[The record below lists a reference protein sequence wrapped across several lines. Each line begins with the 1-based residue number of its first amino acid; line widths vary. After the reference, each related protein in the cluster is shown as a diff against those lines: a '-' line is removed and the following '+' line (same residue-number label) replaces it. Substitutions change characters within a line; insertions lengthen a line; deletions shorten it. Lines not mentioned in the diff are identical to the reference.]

1 MPICKNKV
9 TGHIPL
15 MRCHLSLRNGLYKN
29 SCTYG
34 SKGEYSNC
42 GGFIASNMSIISPK
56 SINGIR
62 ISCNTN
68 FPVAAKPT
76 IKIYGIRA

>member
-1 MPICKNKV
+1 MPVERNKV
-9 TGHIPL
+9 AGHIPL
-15 MRCHLSLRNGLYKN
+15 MRCHLSIRNGLYKN

-34 SKGEYSNC
+34 NIGEYGSRS
-42 GGFIASNMSIISPK
+42 GFITSNMSIISSK

-62 ISCNTN
+62 IGSNSN
-68 FPVAAKPT
+68 FPVAATPT